1 MRNGENERVNAT
13 LKIHG
18 LIIQFMSLLGPSRNK
33 QYTPSAS
40 TPVSTRSVRGGRV
53 SLKSFVFLSEL
64 YREVEKGYF
73 DIKSLVSLL
82 S

>member
-1 MRNGENERVNAT
+1 MRNGEKANVKAMLN
-13 LKIHG
+13 IHG
-18 LIIQFMSLLGPSRNK
+18 LIAQFVSLLGPSKNK